1 MEAAILINPG
11 AGQGQGKDAAEK
23 LAARLR
29 SRYDHIYM
37 PVMDEQNDP
46 VSLAVEMA
54 EKRVDALFVIGGDGT
69 LNAVVEAFANLEYRP
84 TIGLLPGGTN
94 NTFARLLGSPAD
106 LSEAVDTLPFDRR
119 ANLDIGKIG
128 DRYFA
133 YYLAFGKLIDA
144 SMDTKSSEKELLG
157 SLAYVKNIVANL
169 PDDKTFGL
177 RVRCDDNVWEGDASH
192 VYVINSTTYGSL
204 TFSTVRNEL
213 NNGRAN
219 VFILQDDSLLAKLT
233 TAADMVVGQVEQN
246 PNIIT
251 MRGRHV
257 EIEPLDPTM
266 RIQTDLDGQ
275 EGPDLPVTIEMLKEH
290 QSFFVTE
297 QTPLL

>member
-1 MEAAILINPG
+1 MEAAILTNPG
-11 AGQGQGKDAAEK
+11 AGQGEGLEAAKK
-23 LAARLR
+23 LADRLR
-29 SRYDHIYM
+29 PRYDQIQM
-37 PVMDEQNDP
+37 LVIDEDHDP
-46 VSLAVEMA
+46 VSLAMEAA
-54 EKRVDALFVIGGDGT
+54 EKHVDDLFVIGGDGT
-69 LNAVVEAFANLEYRP
+69 LNAAVEAFADLEHRP

-106 LSEAVDTLPFDRR
+106 LNDAIDTLPFERR
-119 ANLDIGKIG
+119 ANLDIGRIG
-128 DRYFA
+128 DRFFA

-144 SMDTKSSEKELLG
+144 SMNTKSSEKELLG

-177 RVRCDDNVWEGDASH
+177 RIRCDDEVWEGQASH

-204 TFSTVRNEL
+204 DFSTVRNEL

-219 VFILQDDSLLAKLT
+219 VFILQDDSLLAKLS
-233 TAADMVVGQVEQN
+233 TAADMIVGQVEEN

-251 MRGRHV
+251 MRGQRV
-257 EIEPLDPTM
+257 EIEPLDPSV

-290 QSFFVTE
+290 QPFFVTD